1 MSSNNIL
8 QNIWHSYQ
16 ATIDCFKIAGRS
28 INREEYHLLNRT
40 NFIGTPPGNAD
51 ELIRKSRSDADDH
64 VILSLWVVFERKLFE
79 YLERISK
86 KISQNNESE
95 FYKKVQI
102 KIEDEI
108 EYWKLDAILD
118 LFKAVVSPELIGN
131 AKQVK
136 KYRDWVAHRNPN
148 KGAPANVPP
157 RTAYEILSSIIECIE
172 THPDLED
179 VREFA

>member
-8 QNIWHSYQ
+8 HNIWQSYQ
-16 ATIDCFKIAGRS
+16 ATVDCFKIAGRS
-28 INREEYHLLNRT
+28 VNREKYQLLNRT
-40 NFIGTPPGNAD
+40 NFIGTPPEKAD
-51 ELIRKSRSDADDH
+51 ELIRKSRSDADDY
-64 VILSLWVVFERKLFE
+64 VILSLWAVFERKLFE
-79 YLERISK
+79 YLQRISK
-86 KISQNNESE
+86 KIADSNESNFNKE
-95 FYKKVQI
+95 LQN

-118 LFKAVVSPELIGN
+118 LFKVVVSPELIGN

-136 KYRDWVAHRNPN
+136 RYRDWLAHRNPK

-157 RTAYEILSSIIECIE
+157 KTAYEILSRIIDCIE

-179 VREFA
+179 ARETA